1 MPASNCLVVCF
12 VFFVCFGACVRGMSK
27 LNDFTAQVMAG
38 LA

>member
-1 MPASNCLVVCF
+1 
-12 VFFVCFGACVRGMSK
+12 MSK